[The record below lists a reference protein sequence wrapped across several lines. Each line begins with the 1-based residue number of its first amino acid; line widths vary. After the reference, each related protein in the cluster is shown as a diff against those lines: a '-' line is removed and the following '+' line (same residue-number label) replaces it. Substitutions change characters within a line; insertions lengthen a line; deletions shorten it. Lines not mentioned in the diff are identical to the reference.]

1 MFLTLLLL
9 SVLFLLALWAGWH
22 RMVRLEH
29 LTRTRL
35 INGFLVAMAL
45 LTLLS
50 VAHGLGWASPAAA
63 ARITMGLYVIASGFF
78 FGFGAALYR
87 LRDPAG
93 ALLYVYRSAWTD
105 LAPNLLSVA
114 LFAYGIYRA
123 GLLSWGPFTGIG
135 ITSGLSL
142 VGLAFFG
149 WTVRVVPEFRS
160 EGLLLVDQFV
170 EWKRVLAW
178 KWSGEETLQLDY
190 MTEEEAISE
199 FRTYVPLEDRKNMEH
214 ILGEKLQEFREE
226 RRKMVT
232 EAGEKGDRRP

>member
-9 SVLFLLALWAGWH
+9 SALFLLALWIGWR

-29 LTRTRL
+29 LTRSRL
-35 INGFLVAMAL
+35 VNGFLAAMVL
-45 LTLLS
+45 LTFMS
-50 VAHGLGWASPAAA
+50 AAHWLGWVSPTAA
-63 ARITMGLYVIASGFF
+63 ARITMGLYAVASGFF

-114 LFAYGIYRA
+114 LFAYGIYRT
-123 GLLSWGPFTGIG
+123 GLLGWGPFTGIG

-170 EWKRVLAW
+170 AWKRVLAW
-178 KWSGEETLQLDY
+178 EWSGEETLQLDY
-190 MTEEEAISE
+190 MTEEEAITE
-199 FRTYVPLEDRKNMEH
+199 FRTYVPMEDRRKMER

-226 RRKMVT
+226 RRQMVS
-232 EAGEKGDRRP
+232 EGEGG